1 MFRCILFKSH
11 VLRLLQVSSDFSG
24 PQDPFRIILRRSDL
38 KFNGL
43 EGKVQGKDD
52 YSKELWLFRISDPYH

>member
-52 YSKELWLFRISDPYH
+52 YSKEL